1 MRAGEGKGEKRG
13 RKWPKGRKWKWG
25 KGEKGIRGG
34 EVEGVGVDIAWRDL
48 WLSLRDDTTAA
59 ASGSIWS

>member
-13 RKWPKGRKWKWG
+13 RKRPKWRKWKWG
-25 KGEKGIRGG
+25 KGEKGVREG
-34 EVEGVGVDIAWRDL
+34 EVGVDIARPDL

-59 ASGSIWS
+59 ASGTIWS